1 MVLDALERMH
11 AHLTAAVVSNDLLFL
26 QARDCDY
33 IFISDVNVKLNF
45 ILHAPANVAQTV
57 TWKFYLR
64 LCSTSY

>member
-45 ILHAPANVAQTV
+45 ILHAPANVAQ
-57 TWKFYLR
+57 L
-64 LCSTSY
+64 